1 MGRKIHDLLLQS
13 SNSKR
18 CGNDTIGDLV
28 AATGKKR
35 LWSDRAG
42 DVVDVIVIHYISA
55 VERFPDDPF
64 CLDHVI
70 PLFAEY
76 GASSHY
82 LITRRG
88 AVYRLVPDQFKAW
101 HCGGSIMPQPDG
113 RRNVNEFSIGIELLA
128 TDTSG
133 FTPTQYRLLGMLCH
147 TIEQSRGVLM
157 TYVGHEQV
165 AGTGAVEM
173 GLRSDCKVDPGL
185 LFDWKRFFRD
195 LGRYRRN
202 AADKLQK

>member
-1 MGRKIHDLLLQS
+1 MKIHDVLLHA
-13 SNSKR
+13 SNTAR
-18 CGNDTIGDLV
+18 CGNTTIGDLV
-28 AATGKKR
+28 AATEKAQ
-35 LWSDRAG
+35 LWSERAG
-42 DVVDVIVIHYISA
+42 DVIDVIVIHYMSA

-64 CLDHVI
+64 RLEYVI

-88 AVYRLVPDQFKAW
+88 SVYRLVPDQCKAW

-128 TDTSG
+128 TNTSG
-133 FTPTQYRLLGMLCH
+133 FTTMQYRLLGLLCH
-147 TIEQSRGVLM
+147 AIERSRGAMM

-165 AGTGAVEM
+165 AGSEAVALR
-173 GLRSDCKVDPGL
+173 LRSDCKVDPGP
-185 LFDWKRFFRD
+185 LFDWKRLLRD
-195 LGRYRRN
+195 IGRYRRK
-202 AADKLQK
+202 AAAELL